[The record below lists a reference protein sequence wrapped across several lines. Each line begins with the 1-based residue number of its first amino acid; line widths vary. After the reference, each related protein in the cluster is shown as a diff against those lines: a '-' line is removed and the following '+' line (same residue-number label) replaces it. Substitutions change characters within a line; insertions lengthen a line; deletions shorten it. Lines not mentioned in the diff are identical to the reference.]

1 MVNVYCASSKEH
13 AHSPV
18 FAAAAIAD
26 AAAAIDRDLGI
37 GFLRFTFETT
47 VSVIVSA

>member
-1 MVNVYCASSKEH
+1 MFTARARKNTRIR
-13 AHSPV
+13 PV